1 RKAIGCARAERAPNP
16 DDPAVHS
23 YLALCLAKTGSA
35 AEAREHVRRSLESEP
50 ERAELLFNAA
60 VVATRAGRPEEAV
73 RYVGRA
79 VGAGFSPAIVRNEP
93 ELANLRTRE
102 DFGKAVTETP
112 KESSR

>member
-1 RKAIGCARAERAPNP
+1 
-16 DDPAVHS
+16 
-23 YLALCLAKTGSA
+23 
-35 AEAREHVRRSLESEP
+35 VRRSLESEP
-50 ERAELLFNAA
+50 ERAQLLFNAA
-60 VVATRAGRPEEAV
+60 VVANRAGRSEEAV

-79 VGAGFSPAIVRNEP
+79 VRAGFSPAIARNEP